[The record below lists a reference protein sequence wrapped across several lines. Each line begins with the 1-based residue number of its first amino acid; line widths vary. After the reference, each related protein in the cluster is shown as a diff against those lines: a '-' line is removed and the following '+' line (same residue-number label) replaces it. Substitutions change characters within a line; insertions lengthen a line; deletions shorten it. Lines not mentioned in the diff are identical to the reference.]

1 MRRKERYIWNSALL
15 FGSIGAGRNLF
26 NQYGILRERGQQLN
40 CNTVDYPSVLD
51 SGLKWAAGGALGG
64 LAYYDIRNRNE
75 SNSTFNSD
83 TFLHAILSGE
93 RLKSDRASFNRF
105 LKLRTEVKDDLSLE
119 LGEYLAFPPC
129 DAGSFAKRT
138 AISGHDMD
146 ILLIF
151 RNDSFYSLG
160 DMYDTV
166 SKTIY
171 DLYGNS
177 ATIKGRESGFTVS
190 FTRAGQDFSFD
201 IIPGRLVGH
210 SQSELSFYKCSDSFL
225 GRSGYVRANF
235 RRQRRLTMYKPQ
247 ERQVIKLLKLYKE
260 LNGLNILGV
269 AIEQMTVQAMCVE
282 NYGVESSIT
291 ENFLNVMDYIA
302 DRILKGK
309 LHELTNTNN
318 NLFEEITW
326 WEKQS
331 ISSLLRNDI
340 QKVETNARYLREIFN
355 Q

>member
-15 FGSIGAGRNLF
+15 FGSIGVARNLHS
-26 NQYGILRERGQQLN
+26 QYGILRQQEKQFNLN
-40 CNTVDYPSVLD
+40 TIDFSSALG
-51 SGLKWAAGGALGG
+51 SGLKWAAGGAIGG
-64 LAYYDIRNRNE
+64 MAVYDIRYWNE
-75 SNSTFNSD
+75 SKTTFHPD
-83 TFLHAILSGE
+83 TFLHEVLSGE
-93 RLKSDRASFNRF
+93 RLKSDPVSFNRF
-105 LKLRTEVKDDLSLE
+105 LKLRSEVKDDLNLE
-119 LGEYLAFPPC
+119 LKEYLAFAPR

-138 AISGHDMD
+138 AISGHDLD

-166 SKTIY
+166 SETID
-171 DLYGNS
+171 DLYGTS
-177 ATIKGRESGFTVS
+177 ATIKERESGFTVT
-190 FTRAGQDFSFD
+190 FNRGGQDFSFD
-201 IIPGRLVGH
+201 IIPGRLVGN
-210 SQSELSFYKCSDSFL
+210 SQSELSFYKCSSSYS
-225 GRSGYVRANF
+225 GQSGYVRANF
-235 RRQRRLTMYKPQ
+235 RRQRRLTMYKPE

-269 AIEQMTVQAMCVE
+269 AIEQMTVQAMSVK
-282 NYGVESSIT
+282 NYGVDSSIT

-302 DRILKGK
+302 DRILKDK
-309 LHELTNTNN
+309 LHEITNTNN
-318 NLFEEITW
+318 NLFEGITW

-340 QKVETNARYLREIFN
+340 QRVEMNARYLREIFN